1 MIPNDPVML
10 LSFINMKLRDNYNSL
25 VDLCEDLQL
34 DEASLKERL
43 EAINY
48 FYDEVSNQF
57 R

>member
-1 MIPNDPVML
+1 MIPNDPVIL

-25 VDLCEDLQL
+25 ADLCRDLQL
-34 DEASLKERL
+34 DEAALKERL

-57 R
+57 H